1 MAKPILSGWKTECA
15 VPYYTSYTEDHFDL
29 AT

>member
-1 MAKPILSGWKTECA
+1 M
-15 VPYYTSYTEDHFDL
+15 DHFDL